1 MILSLV
7 FLENSAFFL
16 LICLCYHTELILLEN
31 DCDNFLVIGIFDK
44 FPLFKLLPF
53 CIICKYLFFRFIIY
67 IGCVLFNKRIEI
79 LLLFA
84 GSGLGPTLRN
94 VFSHIVA
101 TYRFLGVMQVKGI
114 LP

>member
-1 MILSLV
+1 MLCLV

-16 LICLCYHTELILLEN
+16 LMFVLPHGIDFIREN

-53 CIICKYLFFRFIIY
+53 CIICKYLFFRSIIY

-79 LLLFA
+79 
-84 GSGLGPTLRN
+84 
-94 VFSHIVA
+94 
-101 TYRFLGVMQVKGI
+101 
-114 LP
+114 

>member
-44 FPLFKLLPF
+44 FPLHCVDF
-53 CIICKYLFFRFIIY
+53 CSKQLCPPSDDPISAQKYTIHMLEYKYF
-67 IGCVLFNKRIEI
+67 GN
-79 LLLFA
+79 FA
-84 GSGLGPTLRN
+84 P
-94 VFSHIVA
+94 
-101 TYRFLGVMQVKGI
+101 
-114 LP
+114 

>member
-1 MILSLV
+1 MILCLV

-67 IGCVLFNKRIEI
+67 IGCVLFNKRLKLYYCLSLQGTGTVTKKCI
-79 LLLFA
+79 L
-84 GSGLGPTLRN
+84 
-94 VFSHIVA
+94 SHCC
-101 TYRFLGVMQVKGI
+101 
-114 LP
+114 